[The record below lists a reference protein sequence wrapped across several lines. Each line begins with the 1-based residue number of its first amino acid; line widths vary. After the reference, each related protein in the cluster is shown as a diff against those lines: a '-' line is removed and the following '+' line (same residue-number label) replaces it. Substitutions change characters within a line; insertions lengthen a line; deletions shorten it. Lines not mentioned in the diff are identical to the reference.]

1 MKILIADDNEMNRS
15 LIVALLQ
22 RKGHEVLE
30 AEDGAQA
37 VKLAKGH
44 IPDLIIMDIQM
55 PVLDGVTALRM
66 LRADE
71 SVKKIPVIAVTSYA
85 MKGDKERFLNAG
97 FDSYISKPI
106 NIKEVAKF
114 IEQYIKK

>member
-15 LIVALLQ
+15 LMLALLQ

-37 VKLAKGH
+37 VKLAKEH
-44 IPDLIIMDIQM
+44 TPDLIIMDIQM

-71 SVKKIPVIAVTSYA
+71 SIKEIPVIAVTSYA
-85 MKGDKERFLNAG
+85 MKGDKEKFLNAG
-97 FDSYISKPI
+97 FDSYIPKPI
-106 NIKEVAKF
+106 NIREIAEF

>member
-22 RKGHEVLE
+22 RKGHEALE

-37 VKLAKGH
+37 VKLAKEH
-44 IPDLIIMDIQM
+44 IPVLIIMDIQM
-55 PVLDGVTALRM
+55 PVLDGISALRM

-71 SVKKIPVIAVTSYA
+71 STKKIPVIAVTSYA
-85 MKGDKERFLNAG
+85 MKGDREKFLSEG
-97 FDSYISKPI
+97 FDGYISKPI
-106 NIKEVAKF
+106 NINEVGKF

>member
-15 LIVALLQ
+15 LMFALLQ
-22 RKGHEVLE
+22 RNGYEVLE
-30 AEDGAQA
+30 AADGAQA
-37 VKLAKGH
+37 VKFAKEH

-71 SVKKIPVIAVTSYA
+71 STKTMPVIAITSYA
-85 MKGDKERFLNAG
+85 MKGDREKFLKAG

-106 NIKEVAKF
+106 NTKEVISM

>member
-15 LIVALLQ
+15 LMVALLQ
-22 RKGHEVLE
+22 RSGHEVLE
-30 AEDGAQA
+30 AADGAQA
-37 VKLAKGH
+37 VRLAKEH

-55 PVLDGVTALRM
+55 PVLDGITALRM

-71 SVKKIPVIAVTSYA
+71 SAKKIPVIAVTSYA
-85 MKGDKERFLNAG
+85 MKGDREKFLKAG

-106 NIKEVAKF
+106 NTKEVVKM

>member
-15 LIVALLQ
+15 LMFALLQ
-22 RKGHEVLE
+22 RSGHEVLE
-30 AEDGAQA
+30 AADGAHA
-37 VKLAKGH
+37 VRLAKEH

-71 SVKKIPVIAVTSYA
+71 SAKKIPVIAVTSYA

-106 NIKEVAKF
+106 NINEVAKF